1 MDRTASFLGRQP
13 SPIHSPAR
21 GTGHIVRRVA
31 GRLLQAA
38 VSFLSEEG
46 WHPQIIEEEATVRT
60 GFAGSN
66 GNFACYGHGME
77 DTEQFVFY
85 SVVPV
90 PVPAGKRQ
98 AMAELLT
105 RINSGLV
112 LGSFEM
118 DFDDGEVR
126 FKTAID
132 VEDAEL
138 TPALLRGV
146 VYGNVFPMDV
156 YLPAILSLVYSETTP
171 VQALALVSEAESEV
185 EASEPDVQGE
195 FRPA

>member
-1 MDRTASFLGRQP
+1 
-13 SPIHSPAR
+13 
-21 GTGHIVRRVA
+21 VA

-38 VSFLSEEG
+38 VSFLDDEG
-46 WHPQIIEEEATVRT
+46 WHPQVIEEEATVRS

-66 GNFACYGHGME
+66 GNFVCYGHGME
-77 DTEQFVFY
+77 ETEQFVFY
-85 SVVPV
+85 SVGPV
-90 PVPAGKRQ
+90 PVPPGKRQ

-146 VYGNVFPMDV
+146 IYGNVFPMDV

-171 VQALALVSEAESEV
+171 LQALALVNEAASEAEV
-185 EASEPDVQGE
+185 AEPDVQGE